1 MTATRIYFVALFAA
15 IFVVAAR
22 AIIAPADCVPGDSRT
37 ARIGGVL
44 VIGGCMHGAQSN
56 GK

>member
-1 MTATRIYFVALFAA
+1 MNAVKIYLAVVATAV
-15 IFVVAAR
+15 FVVAAR

-44 VIGGCMHGAQSN
+44 VIGGCTHGAESN